1 MKKIIALIITAA
13 SLVTLTS
20 CGKDPVQP
28 SEAAPAVTAAG
39 TEAEEETDSAVAPE
53 SEMSESTEA
62 IELSMVPAWEGKWQA
77 ADTDEH
83 FEIYDVT
90 NDGFKMVFYH
100 FEEGQIEEF
109 NYVLEFDD
117 PEKMTAS
124 EIGNDHSGWEYSFS
138 FNGDS
143 ILVRSKHP
151 DQTYNRV
158 VE

>member
-1 MKKIIALIITAA
+1 MIPSQRRRASSGSGRASTWLTSQQSASSSRFTTAA
-13 SLVTLTS
+13 TCPGPTDASGS
-20 CGKDPVQP
+20 H
-28 SEAAPAVTAAG
+28 PARAQKSSG
-39 TEAEEETDSAVAPE
+39 Q
-53 SEMSESTEA
+53 
-62 IELSMVPAWEGKWQA
+62 WQA
-77 ADTDEH
+77 DDTDEH

-124 EIGNDHSGWEYSFS
+124 EIGTDHSGWEYSFS
-138 FNGDS
+138 FNGNS
-143 ILVRSKHP
+143 KLVRSKHP